1 MKKFLQENYNRIKEN
16 LSNKINKNKDGVN
29 VDEESSANQSN
40 KEKEANEE
48 SQPNTVIKNTA
59 KVKKEKLP
67 SKGFGLF
74 CKNIV
79 SIHEKKQQYDVKNKY
94 YESTTEELANESS
107 IFLIAA
113 IGFHHKKGS
122 EVEYF
127 YPSKQDI
134 VNNHKS
140 FQGLNEEVIDNVLNQ
155 LTYLCLPDA
164 VHLTNE
170 DTQFFIIQNFSRLL
184 FGVSCYRQQKT
195 TSKVKDSD
203 NTRDCLQK
211 AICILSTYPLFGI
224 YYSKLSLT
232 VHAFFNQ
239 ATLMDKQILIELYQ
253 NYEALSFRNINMNE
267 LFLSFSLKKLVK
279 FTKQKVIYLLN
290 S

>member
-1 MKKFLQENYNRIKEN
+1 MKKFFQENYHRIKEN
-16 LSNKINKNKDGVN
+16 ISHKINKNKDGVST
-29 VDEESSANQSN
+29 DEEIGTNQTK
-40 KEKEANEE
+40 KEKEAVED
-48 SQPNTVIKNTA
+48 SQATTLKSSA
-59 KVKKEKLP
+59 KIKKEKLP
-67 SKGFGLF
+67 SKGFGVF
-74 CKNIV
+74 CKNII
-79 SIHEKKQQYDVKNKY
+79 SIHEKKQHQETKNKY
-94 YESTTEELANESS
+94 YETTSDELASESS

-127 YPSKQDI
+127 YPSKQNI
-134 VNNHKS
+134 INNHKS
-140 FQGLNEEVIDNVLNQ
+140 FQGLNNDVIDNILNQ

-195 TSKVKDSD
+195 NSKVKDTD

-239 ATLMDKQILIELYQ
+239 ETLMDKQILIELYN

-267 LFLSFSLKKLVK
+267 LFLSFSLKKLLK
-279 FTKQKVIYLLN
+279 FTKHKVSLK
-290 S
+290 